1 MSSLHTRPEMRLA
14 AGMTWPA
21 LLLLGARFSA
31 TTTIHDGETY
41 VHLPAFDVWVRGFI
55 PWENATRVFL
65 GIPYAKAPLADLRWR
80 PPVPWTPPPDTSSID
95 ARSWAANCMQDESV
109 RTDSSRAT
117 AVSRV

>member
-1 MSSLHTRPEMRLA
+1 MRFVA
-14 AGMTWPA
+14 WMTWPA
-21 LLLLGARFSA
+21 LFLFGTRFSA

-55 PWENATRVFL
+55 PWGNATRVFL
-65 GIPYAKAPLADLRWR
+65 GIPYAKAPLGDVRWR
-80 PPVPWTPPPDTSSID
+80 PPVPWTPPPDASSID
-95 ARSWAANCMQDESV
+95 ARSWAANFMQDESV